1 MKDDMSMQIED
12 EYAGKAGEMQDET
25 DAMLELPKGK
35 FSASAL
41 NGLVKAFN
49 EALTAGGMEGNY
61 PTFSGDQTVFPVDF
75 VRGLAMLSDAA
86 AESGSGIEINL
97 SGVVG
102 DRDVALLASKV
113 KALAQSEDFKSMMS
127 DNEEGGGT
135 EVELEVKTSPEQLM
149 MERA

>member
-1 MKDDMSMQIED
+1 
-12 EYAGKAGEMQDET
+12 
-25 DAMLELPKGK
+25 
-35 FSASAL
+35 
-41 NGLVKAFN
+41 
-49 EALTAGGMEGNY
+49 
-61 PTFSGDQTVFPVDF
+61 VDF